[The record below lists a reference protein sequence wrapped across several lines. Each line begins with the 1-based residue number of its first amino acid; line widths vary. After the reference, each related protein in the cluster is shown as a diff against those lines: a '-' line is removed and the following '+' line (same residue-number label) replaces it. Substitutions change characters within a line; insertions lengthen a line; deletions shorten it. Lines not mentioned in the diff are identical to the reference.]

1 MEIRQGAQSVPTRPI
16 VLLMAVLSVLALA
29 LTGWYVLTSGAPH
42 RSVGGPTISTALGP
56 DANDR
61 NLHEFRGQ
69 TVVAIAGN
77 ITDDVRQRPSVI
89 CRGSRTIP

>member
-1 MEIRQGAQSVPTRPI
+1 VEIRQGAQSVPTRPI

-61 NLHEFRGQ
+61 NLQILQARGQ
-69 TVVAIAGN
+69 LQSKAEATHGH
-77 ITDDVRQRPSVI
+77 
-89 CRGSRTIP
+89 